1 MAKSKRKPTA
11 AVKRPQVP
19 LQAPVPSHSN
29 QGVSLVLGLKST
41 LGTLDGA
48 ISHVPRTDL
57 PPSPVVIPFNGA
69 GSSSARKADGS
80 PVDISNAPLDG
91 FHDVDRSEDEEL
103 GEEHLVFSCS
113 EDDLDTSSPPS
124 SPAPVAPDPPASLPF
139 VVPAP
144 PASPKG
150 ATFTPPSPVQA
161 GNPSVPSPV
170 NGKWRDLFSSNR
182 TVSSCT
188 RLMHFSALHDIQ
200 SCPFLPEDLDHS
212 CDDWKLC
219 AIGYVSGKFPGY
231 RALNS
236 IIENVWNCEARLSI
250 HESGWLVYKFQNEE
264 DKFSVLC
271 GGPYLVY
278 GRPLILRPMS
288 EYFDFSNSEMSQV
301 PVWLKF
307 PNLPLKCWTPR
318 CLSKLAS
325 VLGKPLQC
333 DKLTATKERVSFAPV
348 LVEIDLLADR
358 RSSINITLPN
368 GNTHIQRVIYE
379 TLPKFCKHCKVLGHS
394 TGTCSKSKAKV
405 NTSEK
410 VDSVQVTTK
419 EKVTGKGSVFTPL
432 SPSVATQVD
441 GPPVAA
447 PLAQVSQVAPPPE
460 VGPELA
466 APSAPSEPC
475 VVQVEQPCSQPTV
488 ACADEWHTVR
498 KKKHNSGNKRQAST
512 SSLPAECIL
521 PPQSHVPS
529 KGKAP
534 ALSVGSPGS
543 KAPHRPGP
551 SVLTRS
557 SVQRI
562 PNKSSGSG
570 GIAPT
575 LPLP

>member
-1 MAKSKRKPTA
+1 MAKSKRKPAA

-29 QGVSLVLGLKST
+29 QGGSLVLGLKSA

-57 PPSPVVIPFNGA
+57 PPSPSVIPSNGA
-69 GSSSARKADGS
+69 ASSSARKADGS
-80 PVDISNAPLDG
+80 PVDISNASLDG
-91 FHDVDRSEDEEL
+91 FHDVDCSEDEEL
-103 GEEHLVFSCS
+103 GEEHLDFSCS
-113 EDDLDTSSPPS
+113 EDDLGSSSPPS
-124 SPAPVAPDPPASLPF
+124 SPATVAPEQPASASLPS

-150 ATFTPPSPVQA
+150 ATFASSSPVLA
-161 GNPSVPSPV
+161 GKPSSPV

-182 TVSSCT
+182 TVSSST
-188 RLMHFSALHDIQ
+188 RLMHFSAFHDIQ
-200 SCPFLPEDLDHS
+200 SCSFLPEDLDHS

-236 IIENVWNCEARLSI
+236 IIENVWHCEARLSI

-288 EYFDFSNSEMSQV
+288 EYFDFSISEMSQV

-333 DKLTATKERVSFAPV
+333 DKLTATKERVSFARV

-379 TLPKFCKHCKVLGHS
+379 TLPKFCQHCKVLGHS
-394 TGTCSKSKAKV
+394 TGTCSKSKAEV

-410 VDSVQVTTK
+410 ADSVQVTTQAK
-419 EKVTGKGSVFTPL
+419 ATGKGSVFTRL
-432 SPSVATQVD
+432 SPIVATQVD
-441 GPPVAA
+441 SPPVAA
-447 PLAQVSQVAPPPE
+447 PPAQVSQVAPPPV
-460 VGPELA
+460 VGPELD
-466 APSAPSEPC
+466 APSVPSEPC
-475 VVQVEQPCSQPTV
+475 VGQVEQTCSPPTV

-498 KKKHNSGNKRQAST
+498 KKKHNSGNKRQASS
-512 SSLPAECIL
+512 SSLPADCIL
-521 PPQSHVPS
+521 PPQRHVPS

-562 PNKSSGSG
+562 SNKSSGSG
-570 GIAPT
+570 GVAPT
-575 LPLP
+575 LPHP